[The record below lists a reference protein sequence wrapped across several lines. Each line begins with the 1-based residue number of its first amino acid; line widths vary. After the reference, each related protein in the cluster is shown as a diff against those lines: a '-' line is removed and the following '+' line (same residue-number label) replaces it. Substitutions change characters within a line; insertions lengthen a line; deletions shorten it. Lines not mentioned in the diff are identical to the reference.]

1 MTRVNLEKL
10 IRPVSKD
17 LETFDKKQGEYL
29 VADSALINAV
39 VKHIMT
45 SRGKRLRPALL
56 FLSSRS
62 GGAYTPKLVDAALSI
77 ELIHIATLLHDD
89 VIDESEIRRGQK
101 TVNYRWGNLVA
112 VLMGDYLFSK
122 ASSIMVSTGS
132 RELINSISVATERVS
147 FGELRQIEEMSNY
160 NLGEEEYIKIISDKT
175 ASLFAVACEAG
186 PILKKVSHQKRRRFR
201 DFGENIGIAFQIADD
216 LLDYI
221 GDSEKTGKR
230 PGSDL
235 TQGKMTLPLI
245 YSLSKSSRKVR
256 LEIADL
262 LNNGANKQ
270 GASRVIEFITEQGGI
285 DYAYSI
291 ARSYSNRAADI
302 FGILNDS
309 VYSRTLRELL
319 GFTVS
324 RDN

>member
-1 MTRVNLEKL
+1 MTRVNLKEL

-17 LETFDKKQGEYL
+17 LETFDKKQDEYL
-29 VADSALINAV
+29 VADSTLINTV

-62 GGAYTPKLVDAALSI
+62 GGVYTQKLVDAALSI
-77 ELIHIATLLHDD
+77 ELIHTATLLHDD
-89 VIDESEIRRGQK
+89 VIDESKIRRGQE
-101 TVNYRWGNLVA
+101 TVNYRWGNLVS

-122 ASSIMVSTGS
+122 ASRVMVSTGS
-132 RELINSISVATERVS
+132 RKLINSISVATERVS

-160 NLGEEEYIKIISDKT
+160 GLDEKEYIKIISDKT

-186 PILKKVSHQKRRRFR
+186 PILKKSSYQKRRRFR

-230 PGSDL
+230 LGSDL
-235 TQGKMTLPLI
+235 IQGKVTLPLI
-245 YSLSKSSRKVR
+245 YSLSKSSRKAR
-256 LEIADL
+256 LEIVDL

-270 GASRVIEFITEQGGI
+270 GVSRVIKFITEQGGI